1 MDAVNYTV
9 RLESFEGPLDL
20 LLHLVKTNEVDI
32 YHLPIAKVTD
42 QYLEYMGLFE
52 ELDLDV
58 AGEYLVMAATLMYL
72 KSKLLL
78 PVDEDEDEEPIDEIE
93 ADLVRQLAE
102 YQRYREASEELR
114 DRMVLG
120 RDVFKRQPSP
130 PERGEQDDPGMK
142 SVDLASLFEALR
154 KVLAT
159 AAARRPHTLTG
170 EEVSV
175 SDAVTA
181 MVDRLRGAEGLRFDL
196 LFGERPSRPYIIATF
211 IGLLELIKLR
221 IVSFEQEGA
230 TAPIFLKLER
240 DDLDE
245 AMVRLAETY
254 GGGAIPALEAQAA
267 EAAAEAQAKAQAA
280 AAHVSANDG
289 DDATDDEEAGRPS

>member
-1 MDAVNYTV
+1 MDQSNYRV

-32 YHLPIAKVTD
+32 YHLPIATITD
-42 QYLEYMGLFE
+42 QYLEYVGMFE

-78 PVDEDEDEEPIDEIE
+78 PIDEEADDEPVDEIE

-102 YQRYREASEELR
+102 YQRYREAGEELR
-114 DRMVLG
+114 DRMLLG
-120 RDVFKRQPSP
+120 RDVFRRQPTAP
-130 PERGEQDDPGMK
+130 DRDELDDPGLK
-142 SVDLASLFEALR
+142 PVELGNLFEALR

-159 AAARRPHTLTG
+159 AASRKPHLLSG

-181 MVDRLRGAEGLRFDL
+181 MVNRLRSTERLRFDL

-211 IGLLELIKLR
+211 IGLLELIKLH
-221 IVSFEQEGA
+221 IVSFEQAGSA
-230 TAPIFLKLER
+230 APIFLKLETEELG
-240 DDLDE
+240 D
-245 AMVRLAETY
+245 AMDRLAETY
-254 GGGAIPALEAQAA
+254 GGGAIPALAAADQERREA
-267 EAAAEAQAKAQAA
+267 EAAET
-280 AAHVSANDG
+280 AAHAAEN
-289 DDATDDEEAGRPS
+289 AAEEGEEGVRPS

>member
-1 MDAVNYTV
+1 MEQSQYTV
-9 RLESFEGPLDL
+9 RLDRFEGPLDL

-32 YHLPIAKVTD
+32 YHLPIAAITD
-42 QYLEYMGLFE
+42 QYLEYVGRFE

-78 PVDEDEDEEPIDEIE
+78 PVDEDEEDEPIDEVE

-102 YQRYREASEELR
+102 YRRFREAGEELR

-120 RDVFKRQPSP
+120 RDVFRREPSP
-130 PERGEQDDPGMK
+130 PDRGDDDDPGMK
-142 SVDLASLFEALR
+142 PVDMANLFEALR

-159 AAARRPHTLTG
+159 AAARKPHQLSG

-181 MVDRLRGAEGLRFDL
+181 MVDRLRGSEKLRFDL
-196 LFGERPSRPYIIATF
+196 LFGEHPSRPYIIATF
-211 IGLLELIKLR
+211 IGLLELIRLR
-221 IVSFEQEGA
+221 IISVEQDA
-230 TAPIFLKLER
+230 ALTPIFVKLER

-245 AMVRLAETY
+245 AIERLAETY
-254 GGGAIPALEAQAA
+254 GGGAIPALTA
-267 EAAAEAQAKAQAA
+267 EAAADA
-280 AAHVSANDG
+280 SA
-289 DDATDDEEAGRPS
+289 DDEDLARSS

>member
-1 MDAVNYTV
+1 MDTANYTV
-9 RLESFEGPLDL
+9 RLDSFEGPLDL

-78 PVDEDEDEEPIDEIE
+78 PVDEEEDEEPIDEVE

-102 YQRYREASEELR
+102 YQRYREAGEELR

-120 RDVFKRQPSP
+120 RDVFKRQPTP
-130 PERGEQDDPGMK
+130 PERAEEDDPGMK
-142 SVDLASLFEALR
+142 PVELGNLFEALR

-159 AAARRPHTLTG
+159 AAARQPHQLTG

-181 MVDRLRGAEGLRFDL
+181 MVDRLRASERLRFDL

-211 IGLLELIKLR
+211 IGLLELMKLR
-221 IVSFEQEGA
+221 IISCDQEEALG
-230 TAPIFLKLER
+230 PIFLKLES
-240 DDLDE
+240 DDLTV
-245 AMVRLAETY
+245 AMVRLSETY
-254 GGGAIPALEAQAA
+254 GGGALPALEAQAVEA
-267 EAAAEAQAKAQAA
+267 VEREAREKAAGASAAAESTDAA
-280 AAHVSANDG
+280 DG
-289 DDATDDEEAGRPS
+289 EEETRLP